1 MNKSFQP
8 HESHIPYI
16 LQFMIDH
23 NLYGMSQL
31 FVPEQLVIHRHSIDT
46 ATEGSTLQKLT
57 QSSIEFDMMAI
68 HILNRALLYQKN
80 DSNCVNPGIASL
92 WEDEKLRRGFSTITE
107 LEPPLSQVREYVNL
121 SKSDQYFRDMLKAK
135 LSQKTMSDTL
145 VEERLNTTEDM
156 ERLVVMADTEGSVDR
171 PASQPK
177 SQKSK
182 SSQSGSLFSLSG
194 SDNDDDQENSR
205 QDLDQTIVNEE
216 LVLSL
221 TQNPLSVTCKY
232 CHLHF

>member
-31 FVPEQLVIHRHSIDT
+31 FVPEQLLVHRHSTDSPS
-46 ATEGSTLQKLT
+46 STVLQKLT

-68 HILNRALLYQKN
+68 HILNRALLYQKS

-92 WEDEKLRRGFSTITE
+92 WEDEKIRRGFSTITE
-107 LEPPLSQVREYVNL
+107 LEPPMSQVREYVNL
-121 SKSDQYFRDMLKAK
+121 SRSDQYFRDMLKTK
-135 LSQKTMSDTL
+135 LSQRTLSDTL
-145 VEERLNTTEDM
+145 VEDRMNTTEDM
-156 ERLVVMADTEGSVDR
+156 EHLLVMEDTEQEPVER
-171 PASQPK
+171 AAST

-182 SSQSGSLFSLSG
+182 SSQSESLFSFSG
-194 SDNDDDQENSR
+194 SNEEETVDQDEASN
-205 QDLDQTIVNEE
+205 LEQTIVNEE
-216 LVLSL
+216 LVMSL
-221 TQNPLSVTCKY
+221 TQNPLSATCK
-232 CHLHF
+232 CPLSSLA